1 MKKASNYLL
10 VVLAVFGVI
19 FFSSCTKDE
28 EVIPDGPS
36 IEVTSDQFPNGGTQ
50 FAGTAGD
57 NISFTVD
64 VDAPGGFNN
73 IKVEYLV
80 DGNDSGIADWTDQR
94 TPGTTA
100 LTYTGTPTG
109 IALLE
114 SNVGQEISIVITAV
128 DDNSKTATLTLTATV
143 ASTPLESVVV
153 TLLAAPDDNQGKRE
167 SKTFYSVPLARNVTA
182 DEVVSNEA
190 GTASSAD
197 VDFGY
202 FYGSSNEASIVAPS
216 EYTAYDLG
224 ANGQQWSTLNETAF
238 KTTSLTAAQFLE
250 VTTYAEVEEAFADG
264 TDAGTGVNKLAVDQ
278 VIAFETVERDSKT
291 RKGLIRITAI
301 VAGNGSDGKVD
312 IEVLVQK

>member
-153 TLLAAPDDNQGKRE
+153 TLLAAPTGDKT
-167 SKTFYSVPLARNVTA
+167 SKSFYSVPLVRNVSSS
-182 DEVVSNEA
+182 EVISNEA
-190 GTASSAD
+190 GSAMSAD
-197 VDFGY
+197 IDFGY
-202 FYGSSNEASIVAPS
+202 YYTDSKKASIAAPS
-216 EYTAYDLG
+216 DYNSAVYDLG
-224 ANGQQWSTLNETAF
+224 PNGQNWNTLNATSF
-238 KTTSLTAAQFLE
+238 KTTSLTAAQFIE
-250 VTTYAEVEEAFADG
+250 VTTHAEVEEAFTNG
-264 TDAGTGVNKLAVDQ
+264 TDAGKDINDLAVDQ
-278 VIAFETVERDSKT
+278 IIAFETVERDSKT
-291 RKGLIRITAI
+291 RKGLIRIKAI
-301 VAGNGSDGKVD
+301 DPGTDSNKKID

>member
-36 IEVTSDQFPNGGTQ
+36 IEVTSDQFPNGSTQ

-80 DGNDSGIADWTDQR
+80 DGNDSGITDWTDQR
-94 TPGTTA
+94 TPGTTV

-109 IALLE
+109 IELLE

-153 TLLAAPDDNQGKRE
+153 TLLAAPTGDRT
-167 SKTFYSVPLARNVTA
+167 SKTFYSVPLARNVTSA
-182 DEVVSNEA
+182 EVVSNEA
-190 GTASSAD
+190 GTASSSD

-202 FYGSSNEASIVAPS
+202 FYGTSNEASIVAPS
-216 EYTAYDLG
+216 EYSAYDLG
-224 ANGQQWSTLNETAF
+224 ANGQQWSTLNETSF

-250 VTTYAEVEEAFADG
+250 VTTHAEVEEAFADG

-301 VAGNGSDGKVD
+301 VAGSGSDGKVD